1 MTTQSASEWLLSL
14 DLNELKRLNRESLG
28 DASDEAPALALRV
41 GPVSAVPPLRASIR
55 IATTRDSGCANNGP
69 ETYS

>member
-1 MTTQSASEWLLSL
+1 MTHPCASEWLLSVGPL
-14 DLNELKRLNRESLG
+14 VKRLNDESLG

-55 IATTRDSGCANNGP
+55 IATTREAGSPNKQPASN
-69 ETYS
+69 S